1 MDNHMKSHALLH
13 CLSAIIITMTSSV
26 SAEQNPPSVRSNTVD
41 SKIYLKDITTGIKVD
56 KKYFTEISKLST
68 GGYHAKYQYFG
79 EMQDIA
85 ISTNKNDEIYSY
97 IMLFKVSIDELRVA
111 LEEKFTKTNARQ
123 IKFYCIAADRGIVAG
138 TECTLRHKNQRLIL
152 EKYTLKEN
160 PKNQDNK
167 VYLID
172 DDLERLAAFEEREVE
187 ERKNAQQKK
196 KAKDDI

>member
-1 MDNHMKSHALLH
+1 
-13 CLSAIIITMTSSV
+13 MTSSV

>member
-41 SKIYLKDITTGIKVD
+41 SKIYLKNITTGIKVD

-68 GGYHAKYQYFG
+68 GGYYAKYQYFG
-79 EMQDIA
+79 EMQDIG
-85 ISTNKNDEIYSY
+85 ISTNKNGEIYSY
-97 IMLFKVSIDELRVA
+97 IMLFKGSIDELRVA

>member
-1 MDNHMKSHALLH
+1 
-13 CLSAIIITMTSSV
+13 MTSSV

-97 IMLFKVSIDELRVA
+97 IMLFKGSIDELRVA

-123 IKFYCIAADRGIVAG
+123 IKFYCIAADRGIAAG

>member
-13 CLSAIIITMTSSV
+13 CFSAIILTMTSSV

-68 GGYHAKYQYFG
+68 GGYYAKYQYFG
-79 EMQDIA
+79 EMQDVG
-85 ISTNKNDEIYSY
+85 ISTNKNGEIYSY
-97 IMLFKVSIDELRVA
+97 IMLFKGSIDELRVA

-123 IKFYCIAADRGIVAG
+123 IKFYCIEADRGIVTG

-167 VYLID
+167 IYLID
-172 DDLERLAAFEEREVE
+172 DDLERLAALEEREAE
-187 ERKNAQQKK
+187 ERKNAQRKK